1 MTEEVVAP
9 GGSSPAQWYLEH
21 LTDLD
26 VALLARTTGA
36 AAEGSRSEG
45 AGGAAS
51 LRRHPE
57 QLASLLERREVFDV
71 VFGPETEP
79 LLGPS
84 PFLVFAVAVHRAAA
98 ELAGATFVEEW
109 LGPKQRVAVFDV
121 ERLRDFLAD
130 PLHRLFL
137 VELLASFTHVA
148 SGSVLVRT
156 RRGWRRQRFSELDPV
171 RLASMLEV
179 VPEAERPGIYRRLG
193 DLCLFLTGVF
203 PDHTAGRPLTTI
215 GTARLLRA
223 ARLTEQP
230 QTTPDEVPSAVANP
244 GLVGLLE
251 QLGQRWYHLAG
262 SSVPMVSGTMRVV
275 HDMATEFRQARRAL
289 NVVTDRFLFPERE
302 RWFPAPGGGGG

>member
-1 MTEEVVAP
+1 MTDEVAP
-9 GGSSPAQWYLEH
+9 SGGGSPAQWYLEH
-21 LTDLD
+21 LTDVD
-26 VALLARTTGA
+26 VALLARATGA
-36 AAEGSRSEG
+36 AAQGSRPEG
-45 AGGAAS
+45 AAGMAS
-51 LRRHPE
+51 LRRRPDR
-57 QLASLLERREVFDV
+57 LDSLLGRREVFDA
-71 VFGPETEP
+71 VFSPETEP

-84 PFLVFAVAVHRAAA
+84 PFLVFAVAIHRAAA
-98 ELAGATFVEEW
+98 ELAGASFVEEW

-230 QTTPDEVPSAVANP
+230 QATPDEVPSAVANP
-244 GLVGLLE
+244 GLVSLLE
-251 QLGQRWYHLAG
+251 QLGQRWYHLAA
-262 SSVPMVSGTMRVV
+262 SSVPVVSGTMRVV

-289 NVVTDRFLFPERE
+289 NVVTDRFLFPERD
-302 RWFPAPGGGGG
+302 RWFPAPGG

>member
-1 MTEEVVAP
+1 MNEEAASLGDSV
-9 GGSSPAQWYLEH
+9 PALWYLEH
-21 LTDLD
+21 LTDEDL
-26 VALLARTTGA
+26 ALLSRA
-36 AAEGSRSEG
+36 AGPATDPPGT
-45 AGGAAS
+45 AGGPAAHP
-51 LRRHPE
+51 LRSRPDR
-57 QLASLLERREVFDV
+57 LDSLLGRPEVFEA
-71 VFGPETEP
+71 VFNPEAEP

-84 PFLVFAVAVHRAAA
+84 PFLVFAVAVHRAAT
-98 ELAGATFVEEW
+98 ELSGASFVEEW

-121 ERLRDFLAD
+121 GRLREFLAD

-171 RLASMLEV
+171 RLASILEV

-203 PDHTAGRPLTTI
+203 PDHTAGRPLTAV

-223 ARLTEQP
+223 AQLKEQP
-230 QTTPDEVPSAVANP
+230 EVTSGGMPSAVADP
-244 GLVGLLE
+244 GLVSLLE

-262 SSVPMVSGTMRVV
+262 RSVPVVSGTMRAV
-275 HDMATEFRQARRAL
+275 HDMATQFREARRAL
-289 NVVTDRFLFPERE
+289 NLVTDRFLFRERE
-302 RWFPAPGGGGG
+302 RWFPAPGGES